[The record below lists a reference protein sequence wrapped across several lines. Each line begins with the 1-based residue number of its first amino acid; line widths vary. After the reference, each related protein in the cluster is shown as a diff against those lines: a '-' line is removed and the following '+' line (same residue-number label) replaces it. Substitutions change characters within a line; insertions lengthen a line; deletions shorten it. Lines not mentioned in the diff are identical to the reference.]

1 METSAADTINMRE
14 RPDPFDPKLS
24 VNRFHYHIRR
34 VIYDFFSEPEYKREL
49 SRELDL
55 LDNVRTLVDGKFI
68 EKRENV
74 DFVRELIRL
83 HRILEN
89 TRARRRLEKWSLR
102 VISWYL
108 LCVLCII
115 FLTYG
120 DCSWELIKPHLRN
133 YITLTKDAMNII
145 KAMFVISFLYNI
157 IGLGLIVLRGHFH
170 LMGDISEKTAD
181 SASEKERRN
190 IVISYKEPF
199 IGKRLFDWK

>member
-1 METSAADTINMRE
+1 METSSTDTRNMRE
-14 RPDPFDPKLS
+14 RLDPFDPRLS
-24 VNRFHYHIRR
+24 IKRFHWKHLGYHIRKGFC
-34 VIYDFFSEPEYKREL
+34 DFFREPEYKREL

-120 DCSWELIKPHLRN
+120 DCSWELMKPLKLVIEDN
-133 YITLTKDAMNII
+133 VMIAILTTTTA
-145 KAMFVISFLYNI
+145 NI

-181 SASEKERRN
+181 SHSEKERRD

-199 IGKRLFDWK
+199 IAKRLFDWK

>member
-1 METSAADTINMRE
+1 MSTSTANSGNTPKRQ
-14 RPDPFDPKLS
+14 DPFEDKPQLS
-24 VNRFHYHIRR
+24 KSFDWSRLGYHARKWISE
-34 VIYDFFSEPEYKREL
+34 FFCEPEYMRAL
-49 SRELDL
+49 TRELDL
-55 LDNVRTLVDGKFI
+55 LDTVRPLVDKQLI
-68 EKRENV
+68 EKRETM

-120 DCSWELIKPHLRN
+120 DCSWELMKPLKLVIGDN
-133 YITLTKDAMNII
+133 VMIAILTTTTA
-145 KAMFVISFLYNI
+145 NI

-181 SASEKERRN
+181 SRSEKERRD

-199 IGKRLFDWK
+199 IAKRLFDWK

>member
-24 VNRFHYHIRR
+24 VNRFHWSHLGYHIRR
-34 VIYDFFSEPEYKREL
+34 VSYDFFSEPEYKREL

-120 DCSWELIKPHLRN
+120 DCSWELIKPLKLVIEDN
-133 YITLTKDAMNII
+133 VMIAILTTTTA
-145 KAMFVISFLYNI
+145 NI

-170 LMGDISEKTAD
+170 LMGDISEKAAD

>member
-24 VNRFHYHIRR
+24 VNRFHWSHLGYHIRR

-120 DCSWELIKPHLRN
+120 DCSWELIKPLKLVIEDN
-133 YITLTKDAMNII
+133 VMIAILTTTTA
-145 KAMFVISFLYNI
+145 NI

-170 LMGDISEKTAD
+170 LMGDISEKAAD

>member
-1 METSAADTINMRE
+1 MI
-14 RPDPFDPKLS
+14 
-24 VNRFHYHIRR
+24 
-34 VIYDFFSEPEYKREL
+34 FFREPEYKREL

-120 DCSWELIKPHLRN
+120 NCSWELMKPLKLVIEDN
-133 YITLTKDAMNII
+133 VMIAILTTTTA
-145 KAMFVISFLYNI
+145 NI

-170 LMGDISEKTAD
+170 LMGDISEKTVD
-181 SASEKERRN
+181 SHSEKER
-190 IVISYKEPF
+190 I
-199 IGKRLFDWK
+199 